1 VNRGMSI
8 RSSETNLVERII
20 AGDHLAFAE
29 LQRRY
34 CAMLRSVARREF
46 HLSEPDSEDVI
57 NDVLLQLI
65 DRDYKCLR
73 SYRGESSLATWL
85 TAVLKHRC
93 VDHLRE
99 TAMRE
104 DKVRARLD
112 GQETRYD
119 PYITIDLWQAIQTL
133 PARDQVL
140 VRLFFLEGRSYQ
152 EIAQT
157 VKLPKNTIGSCI
169 FRVKAQLRHMLLPVG
184 QGETSH
190 KRAGG
195 KIG

>member
-1 VNRGMSI
+1 MVTVSWNRPHNRHNVDRGMPI

-34 CAMLRSVARREF
+34 CAILRGVARREF
-46 HLSEPDSEDVI
+46 HLSEPDSEDII
-57 NDVLLQLI
+57 NDVLIQLI

-104 DKVRARLD
+104 DKVNSARLNW
-112 GQETRYD
+112 QEPHYD
-119 PYITIDLWQAIQTL
+119 PYISIDLWQAIQTL

-140 VRLFFLEGRSYQ
+140 VRLFFLEGRSYK
-152 EIAQT
+152 EISQA
-157 VKLPKNTIGSCI
+157 VRLPKN
-169 FRVKAQLRHMLLPVG
+169 
-184 QGETSH
+184 
-190 KRAGG
+190 
-195 KIG
+195 